1 MELERDEGLEE
12 RGNIV
17 QKLVT
22 DKIIL
27 RHPPLNAKVYK
38 KIMYDFSDQL
48 IFIKKKEDPHTDND
62 YIPCLFYR
70 KKESKN
76 FLIYFHGNSENI
88 FQIENYGL
96 DFRSYLKMNILLVEY
111 PGYFLES
118 NDRTNPNIFFKNSLI
133 VYDWI
138 ISTFKASDN
147 QIFVC
152 GRSLGTSSAIYLS
165 SHRNPKAL
173 FLISAFTS
181 MKNVGSDM
189 FKPFSWF
196 IEEIF
201 KSINYIEDI
210 NCPILFIHGNSDKTI
225 PCHHSEL
232 LWLKA
237 KERNNNTQL
246 NLRPG
251 KDHNDLNLKED
262 IIDIII
268 NFCSIKKLLN
278 FENNE
283 NMINNIDMIK
293 DEDLYKIPLII
304 RKKLENDILDIN
316 EFVMEKNKNIA
327 KKNVAFLMNLDKE
340 RIAAITDSS
349 ISIYNDMYLL
359 YYEIDIK
366 KIKKDD
372 VEIRSLYQMKNGNL
386 ICATDEGDIF
396 IFKINKKGYEIV
408 KQLSIGE
415 EIYKIGELNENYICL
430 LSKNSIKIYDN
441 NFLNVIAESGNNKTF
456 KNFSSFSNNGLA
468 LIKEKTI
475 GLALLD
481 NNKNKIAIHQ
491 EIRVHQNLSLN
502 TFVGT
507 TQYLIVGGLSRIYL
521 YNIEKNYQLEKIE
534 LLPDE
539 EVTFIF
545 KINDQLFLV
554 STSKGYIL
562 QIIIDN
568 VMQIKRKFIDFVKIT
583 SILMV
588 NYETILVSGNER
600 IYVLSV
606 VREGEN
612 NSQNCE
618 IF

>member
-1 MELERDEGLEE
+1 MELERNEGQEE
-12 RGNIV
+12 RGNYI
-17 QKLVT
+17 QKIIT
-22 DKIIL
+22 EKIIL
-27 RHPPLNAKVYK
+27 RHPSLDKSSFKN
-38 KIMYDFSDQL
+38 IIYDFSDKL
-48 IFIKKKEDPHTDND
+48 IFIKKNDSANSSDD

-76 FLIYFHGNSENI
+76 FLIYFHGNSENV

-96 DFRSYLKMNILLVEY
+96 DFRSYLEMNVILVEY

-138 ISTFKASDN
+138 ISKFKVSDK

-189 FKPFSWF
+189 FKPFAWF

-201 KSINYIEDI
+201 KSINYIEKI
-210 NCPILFIHGNSDKTI
+210 KCPILFIHGKIDKTI
-225 PCHHSEL
+225 PYHHSEM
-232 LWLKA
+232 LWKTAKKA
-237 KERNNNTQL
+237 NNNTDIY
-246 NLRPG
+246 LRTG
-251 KDHNDLNLKED
+251 RDHNDLNLKED

-268 NFCSIKKLLN
+268 KFCSNQKLLN
-278 FENNE
+278 FESNE
-283 NMINNIDMIK
+283 NQANNINIIK
-293 DEDLYKIPLII
+293 DEDLYQIPLVI
-304 RKKLENDILDIN
+304 KQKLENDILDIN
-316 EFVMEKNKNIA
+316 DFMMEKKIPQ
-327 KKNVAFLMNLDKE
+327 KNVSFLINLDKE
-340 RIAAITDSS
+340 RIAAMTDSS
-349 ISIYNDMYLL
+349 IFIYNDVYLL
-359 YYEIDIK
+359 YYEIDVN
-366 KIKKDD
+366 KIKKNEI
-372 VEIRSLYQMKNGNL
+372 EIRGLFQMKNGNL

-408 KQLSIGE
+408 KILSIGE
-415 EIYKIGELNENYICL
+415 YIYKIGELNENYICL

-441 NFLNVIAESGNNKTF
+441 NFLKLIAESDNNKNFT
-456 KNFSSFSNNGLA
+456 NFSSFSKNGIA
-468 LIKEKTI
+468 LINKKTI

-481 NNKNKIAIHQ
+481 NNKNRIIINK
-491 EIRVHQNLSLN
+491 EIKNNQKFSSSS
-502 TFVGT
+502 FVGT
-507 TQYLIVGGLSRIYL
+507 EQYLIIGGIGRIYL
-521 YNIEKNYQLEKIE
+521 YNIKKEYLLETID
-534 LLPDE
+534 LFQDE
-539 EVTFIF
+539 EVTFIY

-562 QIIIDN
+562 QIKIDN
-568 VMQIKRKFIDFVKIT
+568 SIEMNRKFIELKEIS

-588 NYETILVSGNER
+588 NYETILVSFKDG
-600 IYVLSV
+600 IFVLSIN
-606 VREGEN
+606 REGEN
-612 NSQNCE
+612 KNQNCK

>member
-1 MELERDEGLEE
+1 MELEGNEGQEE
-12 RGNIV
+12 RGNFF
-17 QKLVT
+17 QKFIT

-27 RHPPLNAKVYK
+27 RHPSLDKIFFK
-38 KIMYDFSDQL
+38 KIMYDFSDKL
-48 IFIKKKEDPHTDND
+48 IFIKKDNNSNSDND

-96 DFRSYLKMNILLVEY
+96 DFRSYLEMNVILVEY
-111 PGYFLES
+111 PGYFLEN

-138 ISTFKASDN
+138 VSTFKASDN
-147 QIFVC
+147 NIFVC

-181 MKNVGSDM
+181 IKNVSSDM
-189 FKPFSWF
+189 FKPFAWF
-196 IEEIF
+196 VEEIF
-201 KSINYIEDI
+201 KSINYIVNI
-210 NCPILFIHGNSDKTI
+210 KCPILFIHGNVDRTI
-225 PCHHSEL
+225 PCHHSQI
-232 LWLKA
+232 LWQTTK
-237 KERNNNTQL
+237 KINNNTEI

-262 IIDIII
+262 IIDIILK
-268 NFCSIKKLLN
+268 FCSTQKLLK
-278 FENNE
+278 FEKNE
-283 NMINNIDMIK
+283 NMTNIIK
-293 DEDLYKIPLII
+293 DEELYKIPLVIK
-304 RKKLENDILDIN
+304 KKLEIDILDIN
-316 EFVMEKNKNIA
+316 EFIIERKIT
-327 KKNVAFLMNLDKE
+327 KKNVTFLAKLDKE
-340 RIAAITDSS
+340 RIAAMTDTS
-349 ISIYNDMYLL
+349 ISLYNDIYLL
-359 YYEIDIK
+359 YYEIDIN
-366 KIKKDD
+366 KIKKGE
-372 VEIRSLYQMKNGNL
+372 VEIRSLFQLKNGNL

-408 KQLSIGE
+408 KTLSIGE
-415 EIYKIGELNENYICL
+415 EIYKLGELGENYIGL

-441 NFLNVIAESGNNKTF
+441 NFSKVIAESDNKKTF
-456 KNFSSFSNNGLA
+456 SNFSSFSKNGLA
-468 LIKEKTI
+468 LIKKKTI
-475 GLALLD
+475 GLALFD
-481 NNKNKIAIHQ
+481 NNKRQITINK
-491 EIRVHQNLSLN
+491 EIKDNQKFSLN

-507 TQYLIVGGLSRIYL
+507 EQYLIIGGIGKIYL
-521 YNIEKNYQLEKIE
+521 YNIKKDYQLESIE
-534 LLPDE
+534 LFQDE
-539 EVTFIF
+539 EVTFIS

-562 QIIIDN
+562 QIIIDEGLQ
-568 VMQIKRKFIDFVKIT
+568 MKRKFIDYIKIS

-588 NYETILVSGNER
+588 NYETILVSGNDG
-600 IYVLSV
+600 IFILSII
-606 VREGEN
+606 REGES

>member
-1 MELERDEGLEE
+1 MELERNEEQEE
-12 RGNIV
+12 RGNFL
-17 QKLVT
+17 QKFIT

-27 RHPPLNAKVYK
+27 RHPSLNKSVYK
-38 KIMYDFSDQL
+38 KIMYDFSDKL
-48 IFIKKKEDPHTDND
+48 IFIKKKDAKTEDD

-96 DFRSYLKMNILLVEY
+96 DFRSFLNMNVLLVEY

-118 NDRTNPNIFFKNSLI
+118 NDRTNPNIFFKNSVI
-133 VYDWI
+133 VYDWVV
-138 ISTFKASDN
+138 STFKVPDN

-165 SHRNPKAL
+165 SHRKPKAL

-181 MKNVGSDM
+181 MKNVSYDM
-189 FKPFSWF
+189 FKPFSLF
-196 IEEIF
+196 VEEIF

-210 NCPILFIHGNSDKTI
+210 KCPILFIHGNADKTI
-225 PCHHSEL
+225 PCQHSQHL
-232 LWLKA
+232 LQKIRE
-237 KERNNNTQL
+237 KNNNNTEL
-246 NLRPG
+246 FLRPG

-268 NFCSIKKLLN
+268 NFITKKKLLN

-283 NMINNIDMIK
+283 NMINNADIIK
-293 DEDLYKIPLII
+293 DEDLYKIPTII

-316 EFVMEKNKNIA
+316 EFVMEKSIA
-327 KKNVAFLMNLDKE
+327 KKNVAFLMKLDKE

-349 ISIYNDMYLL
+349 ISIYNDIYLL
-359 YYEIDIK
+359 YYEIDIY
-366 KIKKDD
+366 KIKKGD
-372 VEIRSLYQMKNGNL
+372 VEIRSLYQIKNENL

-441 NFLNVIAESGNNKTF
+441 NFFNVVAESGNNKTF

-468 LIKEKTI
+468 LIKDKTI

-612 NSQNCE
+612 NCE